1 MGLLAGDKIISI
13 DDKSFVGKVCT
24 NDEATSRLK
33 GEKGTNVKI
42 GVKRNGEAK
51 PLYFTIERGDIPVKS
66 IDATYMLND
75 ELGYIKVNKFGETTY
90 PEFLMSLAQLEQ
102 EGFKGLVVDLRGNGG
117 GYLISAIQMV
127 NEFLP
132 KDRLIV
138 YTEGRKSKR
147 EDYRSDGRGSYQNI
161 PLIVLT
167 DETTASAAE
176 IFSGAIQDNDRGIIV
191 GRRTFGKGLV
201 QQPIEFHDGSLIH
214 LTIARYYTP
223 SGRCIQKPYV
233 NGGGKDYAL
242 DIVTRYQHGEFFN
255 EDSIRQTG
263 QKYTTNLG
271 RTVYGGGGIMP
282 DYFVA
287 EDTSGLTSYYTE
299 AVTKGLISQFC
310 FDFTETNRSNMKDL
324 DSIDDVIT
332 YLKSQRVIDKF
343 IRFADK
349 KNLKRRNLMIRKS
362 YHLLQDAI
370 FGSIIYNIMDMEPYI
385 QYLNR
390 NDKTVEKATV
400 LYKEGKTKPTAPVA
414 EESSKNKKKAYTSP
428 IYAGSYFH
436 IESGNIKSVAINI
449 STKNDKKGNSNKHK
463 A

>member
-1 MGLLAGDKIISI
+1 M
-13 DDKSFVGKVCT
+13 
-24 NDEATSRLK
+24 
-33 GEKGTNVKI
+33 
-42 GVKRNGEAK
+42 
-51 PLYFTIERGDIPVKS
+51 
-66 IDATYMLND
+66 
-75 ELGYIKVNKFGETTY
+75 NKFGETTY

-370 FGSIIYNIMDMEPYI
+370 FGSIIYNMMDMEPYI

-390 NDKTVEKATV
+390 NDKTVEKATE